1 VAEREVLRLHIRST
15 IRDDA
20 AHDRATVW
28 CLENSYSGLGWGI
41 WDHEGLAGISW
52 SEYEEHGRANS
63 NVRRFHDAAVGTLL
77 WTRQRNGNYW
87 LGVVEG
93 EWEYR
98 DEQQARD
105 LDLFNVRPTRWE
117 QVGTEGKVPGR
128 VVNAFR
134 SRWTLQKIHD
144 DAAREYTRR
153 LHEKLFEGRSDFEP
167 ADAETVIKSL
177 LGPEDLE
184 DLVAV
189 YLQDRYAYLVVSRL
203 RSTPGYEYELRTRDG
218 GDTAVASVKSGET
231 HVDLDLLPSDTVDA
245 SYGYAVCEKYDGQ
258 RHDRFTE
265 IKTDELAEFMRSR
278 REVLP
283 ERVVAW
289 LGREEAVS

>member
-1 VAEREVLRLHIRST
+1 MTTVAEREVLRLHIRST

-20 AHDRATVW
+20 AHGRATVW

-184 DLVAV
+184 GPRRGLSAGPLCLSGRQPTAIHARLRVRATHSRWRRYRRRLGQVGRDTCRPRPAALGHGRRLLRLRGLREVRWTATRPV
-189 YLQDRYAYLVVSRL
+189 HRDQDR
-203 RSTPGYEYELRTRDG
+203 
-218 GDTAVASVKSGET
+218 
-231 HVDLDLLPSDTVDA
+231 
-245 SYGYAVCEKYDGQ
+245 
-258 RHDRFTE
+258 
-265 IKTDELAEFMRSR
+265 
-278 REVLP
+278 
-283 ERVVAW
+283 
-289 LGREEAVS
+289 